1 MSNRNYRAADV
12 RCGIMYT
19 SYRNDAGVDAVENL
33 GSLIAS
39 GDMAEL
45 EVIEIPDGIE
55 CYIEDYDGME
65 TIHEVHRSW

>member
-1 MSNRNYRAADV
+1 
-12 RCGIMYT
+12 MYT

-55 CYIEDYDGME
+55 YYIEDYDGME